1 MGFLDSLKT
10 WLRTESADA
19 KDLLGDTK
27 SRMESDLDRR
37 EGELAASPAERLEQ
51 MQAQIADDDSFGSLR
66 DKIEGR
72 AAKADAV
79 EELADTPDADEDA
92 DIDEAI
98 EDADV
103 VAETPPP
110 GPADDDA
117 GTTDEPDD
125 GPDGTTSH

>member
-27 SRMESDLDRR
+27 GRLESDLDRR
-37 EGELAASPAERLEQ
+37 ESELAASPAERLEQ
-51 MQAQIADDDSFGSLR
+51 MQAQIADDDSFGSLQ

-79 EELADTPDADEDA
+79 EELADIPDGDGDA
-92 DIDEAI
+92 DEAI

-103 VAETPPP
+103 VAESPPP
-110 GPADDDA
+110 GPAGEGAD
-117 GTTDEPDD
+117 TTDEPDD
-125 GPDGTTSH
+125 GPGETISH